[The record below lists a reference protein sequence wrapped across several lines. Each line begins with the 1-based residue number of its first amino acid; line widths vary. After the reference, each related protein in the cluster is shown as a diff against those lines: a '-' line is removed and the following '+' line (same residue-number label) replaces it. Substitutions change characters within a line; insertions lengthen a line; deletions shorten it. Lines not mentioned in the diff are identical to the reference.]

1 MRGSIGNDVAP
12 SGAVRKRLAHGFE
25 AAVVRLGGAILRA
38 LPLDRASDLAGG
50 LARRLG
56 PRLGASRRAAANL
69 KIAFP
74 DLAAAEIDRV
84 IGGMWD
90 NLGRVAAEYAGLER
104 LMAEHD
110 RIEIAGGAV
119 LDRLRAADRPA
130 LLFTAHL
137 ANWEAATLAAR
148 RHGLELAA
156 VYRAFNNPLVDR
168 LIRDW
173 RRCTEVELITKGAG
187 GARRLVKRLS
197 QGGQGG
203 QGELGRHVI
212 MLVDQRMNDGIPVPF
227 FGRPA
232 MTAPALA
239 ELGYRYDAPLVPV
252 RVERLAGSRFRVTV
266 EAPLELPRTGDRPA
280 DVAAAMA
287 LVNRRIE
294 AWIRARPEQWFWLHR
309 RWGKSAT
316 GEPNDEGTCPHTPK

>member
-1 MRGSIGNDVAP
+1 M
-12 SGAVRKRLAHGFE
+12 
-25 AAVVRLGGAILRA
+25 
-38 LPLDRASDLAGG
+38 
-50 LARRLG
+50 
-56 PRLGASRRAAANL
+56 
-69 KIAFP
+69 
-74 DLAAAEIDRV
+74 
-84 IGGMWD
+84 
-90 NLGRVAAEYAGLER
+90 
-104 LMAEHD
+104 
-110 RIEIAGGAV
+110 
-119 LDRLRAADRPA
+119 LDRLRASSRPA

-137 ANWEAATLAAR
+137 ANWEAATLAAC

-156 VYRAFNNPLVDR
+156 VYRAFNNPMVDR

-173 RRCTEVELITKGAG
+173 RRCTGVELITKGGA
-187 GARRLVKRLS
+187 GARVLIKRL
-197 QGGQGG
+197 GQGG
-203 QGELGRHVI
+203 KGGHVI
-212 MLVDQRMNDGIPVPF
+212 ILVDQRMNDGIAVPF

-252 RVERLAGSRFRVTV
+252 RVERLAGSHFRVTV
-266 EAPLELPRTGDRPA
+266 EAPLELPRTGDRAA

-316 GEPNDEGTCPHTPK
+316 GEPDGESTRPHTPK